1 MIRDEQIQLAV
12 EVLTS
17 KACSEE
23 GLEDVTA
30 LLLNLSYGGS
40 KTRESILHLLLAGA
54 RQLGNVVCS
63 HVSDLL
69 KELADLKTSGGIQ
82 HHSKDEEEE
91 NKSKGILVDKFTRE
105 ALVLT
110 APTKP
115 KGGGELQLGSMVALT
130 NKTSSQSFF
139 LRVLK
144 VIIQLREAALL
155 AIKKAQKAR
164 KDAEIKKKAEAEIA
178 AKLVGKEV
186 GSVAAKEDS
195 AKDPAS
201 SEELSSSSPDMEVS
215 ANMTTQAPTSTS
227 TSPMEVESPLSMP
240 DSLESLSEQL
250 CLSDLWSTLSNCLKE
265 LADTPD
271 HHAVLVLQPTVEAFF
286 LVHAAV
292 TTTEEKKKI
301 NQKETRK
308 E

>member
-1 MIRDEQIQLAV
+1 MG
-12 EVLTS
+12 
-17 KACSEE
+17 SEE

-69 KELADLKTSGGIQ
+69 KELAELKNSGGIQ

-115 KGGGELQLGSMVALT
+115 KGGGELQLGSMIALT

-155 AIKKAQKAR
+155 AIKKSQKAR
-164 KDAEIKKKAEAEIA
+164 KDAEAKKKEAEALLPES
-178 AKLVGKEV
+178 KQTDKKE
-186 GSVAAKEDS
+186 GTKEGTSDEPKEAPS
-195 AKDPAS
+195 TADHPVPVPAE
-201 SEELSSSSPDMEVS
+201 SEGM
-215 ANMTTQAPTSTS
+215 NTQAP
-227 TSPMEVESPLSMP
+227 
-240 DSLESLSEQL
+240 
-250 CLSDLWSTLSNCLKE
+250 
-265 LADTPD
+265 A
-271 HHAVLVLQPTVEAFF
+271 
-286 LVHAAV
+286 
-292 TTTEEKKKI
+292 
-301 NQKETRK
+301 R
-308 E
+308 

>member
-1 MIRDEQIQLAV
+1 MGKDDED
-12 EVLTS
+12 
-17 KACSEE
+17 E
-23 GLEDVTA
+23 GKHKGVM
-30 LLLNLSYGGS
+30 
-40 KTRESILHLLLAGA
+40 
-54 RQLGNVVCS
+54 
-63 HVSDLL
+63 
-69 KELADLKTSGGIQ
+69 ADR
-82 HHSKDEEEE
+82 
-91 NKSKGILVDKFTRE
+91 FTRE
-105 ALVLT
+105 AVVLT

-164 KDAEIKKKAEAEIA
+164 RDTEAKKKAEAEAAA
-178 AKLVGKEV
+178 AKLALESSKEATT
-186 GSVAAKEDS
+186 G
-195 AKDPAS
+195 
-201 SEELSSSSPDMEVS
+201 EEPPSSPDMEVS
-215 ANMTTQAPTSTS
+215 ANMTTQAPTSSS
-227 TSPMEVESPLSMP
+227 TSPMEVESPLSLP

-286 LVHAAV
+286 LVHAAA
-292 TTTEEKKKI
+292 
-301 NQKETRK
+301 
-308 E
+308 